1 MGYRK
6 HNLPIETRY
15 HNPLFWYEMEEHNTP
30 VLVKENGEKI
40 TISERSDIFDVTVQS
55 QQGWQRSRLYME
67 YDNAWD
73 GTAFGATMSAT
84 LAFGPDEEG
93 RCYIFTSCEEAD
105 RRMYKNLT
113 NDQVTTCRKIVD
125 VFYADRNLQI
135 MWKEVILQRFA
146 LSLEK
151 TVL

>member
-1 MGYRK
+1 
-6 HNLPIETRY
+6 
-15 HNPLFWYEMEEHNTP
+15 MEEHNTP

-40 TISERSDIFDVTVQS
+40 TISERSDIFHVTVQS

-73 GTAFGATMSAT
+73 GTSFGATMSAT

-93 RCYIFTSCEEAD
+93 RCYTFTSCEEAD

-113 NDQVTTCRKIVD
+113 NDQVTTCRKNVD

-135 MWKEVILQRFA
+135 MWK
-146 LSLEK
+146 
-151 TVL
+151 

>member
-1 MGYRK
+1 
-6 HNLPIETRY
+6 
-15 HNPLFWYEMEEHNTP
+15 MEEHNTP

-40 TISERSDIFDVTVQS
+40 TISERSDMFDVTVQS

-67 YDNAWD
+67 YDNTWD

-84 LAFGPDEEG
+84 LAFVPDEEG
-93 RCYIFTSCEEAD
+93 RCYTFTSCEEAD

-113 NDQVTTCRKIVD
+113 NDQVTTCRKNVD